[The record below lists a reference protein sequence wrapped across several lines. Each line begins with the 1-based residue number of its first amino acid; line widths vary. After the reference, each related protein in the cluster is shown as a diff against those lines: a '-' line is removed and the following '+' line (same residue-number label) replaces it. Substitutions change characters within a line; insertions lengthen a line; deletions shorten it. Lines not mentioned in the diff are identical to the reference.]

1 MSADAAVA
9 TGPHA
14 EATNVTFAGHA
25 GEYWRA
31 NLPRHTI
38 SVMCLRNSTTLGWRP
53 RSASVTGLLLV
64 GLFSIA
70 APHAARAQASA
81 PAGPNA
87 PTVGHERLAFFVGDW
102 TVADSPPER
111 AFREQCTWMAGGRR
125 HVLCRSRFRTSGGEW
140 REGLSIFSYRAAD
153 STYLYHGFRSGGAV
167 EALTGRA
174 TEDGW
179 EFGTQSGTGAARQ
192 RLRVTITRLP
202 GGRFQLIDATATGE
216 GPFVPGDTTRYVR
229 ASPAP

>member
-1 MSADAAVA
+1 M
-9 TGPHA
+9 
-14 EATNVTFAGHA
+14 
-25 GEYWRA
+25 
-31 NLPRHTI
+31 L
-38 SVMCLRNSTTLGWRP
+38 
-53 RSASVTGLLLV
+53 ASVTCLLLL
-64 GLFSIA
+64 GAAIA
-70 APHAARAQASA
+70 AAPRAARAQTPV

-87 PTVGHERLAFFVGDW
+87 PTTAHERLAFFVGDW
-102 TVADSPPER
+102 TVAGSPPER

-174 TEDGW
+174 TPDGW
-179 EFGTQSGTGAARQ
+179 EFGTESGTGADRQ
-192 RLRVTITRLP
+192 RLRVTITRQP
-202 GGRFQLIDATATGE
+202 DGRFQLVDATATGE

-229 ASPAP
+229 LSPAP